1 MISVRLRKLA
11 LVAHVV
17 ASVGWIGAVLASL
30 GLAITALASSD
41 ETTIRSAY
49 IALDVLGLYVLV
61 PLAFAAL
68 LGGIAQSFITSWGL
82 VRHYWVIVKLII
94 TVFSTL
100 VLLMYTQTLS
110 VLAEIAADPA
120 ASNESLAVL
129 RTPSVVLHASAAL
142 VLLLVATVLA
152 VYKPKGMTAY
162 GQRQLRKEKEK
173 PA

>member
-11 LVAHVV
+11 LVAHIV

-30 GLAITALASSD
+30 GLAISALVSSD
-41 ETTIRSAY
+41 DATIRSAY
-49 IALDVLGLYVLV
+49 IALDVLGRCVLV
-61 PLAFAAL
+61 PFAFAAL

-82 VRHYWVIVKLII
+82 LRHYWVVVKLVI

-100 VLLMYTQTLS
+100 VLLLYTQTLG
-110 VLAEIAADPA
+110 VLAAIAANPA
-120 ASNESLAVL
+120 ASGESLEVL

-142 VLLLVATVLA
+142 VLLLAATVLA

-162 GQRQLRKEKEK
+162 GQRQQRKERSV
-173 PA
+173 